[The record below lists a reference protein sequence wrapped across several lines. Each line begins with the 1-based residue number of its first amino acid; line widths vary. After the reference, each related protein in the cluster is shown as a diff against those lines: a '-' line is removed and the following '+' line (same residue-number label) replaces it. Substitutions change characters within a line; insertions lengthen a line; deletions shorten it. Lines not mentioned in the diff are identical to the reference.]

1 MTRDQDLDARGAE
14 LWRRAYD
21 GWAGAQGA
29 VAEPDP
35 RTLAAY
41 LDGTLD
47 PDGRDRVEVWMA
59 TTPAALD
66 LVVSARRSLAD
77 PMPEVP
83 AGLVQRAQALVR
95 SRPSEPPRMLSRLE
109 RLLSPPAVLG
119 RPAAWAGVTAAVLLS
134 AVSAFELGRTGTR
147 HMAALDAAVT
157 GDVRLV
163 LGRSAED
170 LL

>member
-1 MTRDQDLDARGAE
+1 MTKDIEDGAE
-14 LWRRAYD
+14 LWRRARD
-21 GWAGAQGA
+21 GWAGAQGV
-29 VAEPDP
+29 VAEPESQ
-35 RTLAAY
+35 TLAAY

-47 PDGRDRVEVWMA
+47 PDGRERVETWMA
-59 TTPAALD
+59 AAPEAVD
-66 LVVSARRSLAD
+66 LVVSVRRSLAE
-77 PMPEVP
+77 PAPEVP
-83 AGLVQRAQALVR
+83 NEVVRRAQGLVRERPTGHAQA
-95 SRPSEPPRMLSRLE
+95 PSWLG
-109 RLLSPPAVLG
+109 RLLDPLAAMG